1 MAGEL
6 RTSSIAAPG
15 FYGLNLQESSI
26 TLASGFAL
34 KAQNCVIDRYGRI
47 GARRGWT
54 PLNAANADLGSNPI
68 EAMMEV

>member
-34 KAQNCVIDRYGRI
+34 KAQNCIIDKYGRI
-47 GARRGWT
+47 GARR
-54 PLNAANADLGSNPI
+54 DRKS
-68 EAMMEV
+68 VV